1 MTGISAFLFGC
12 LNIYG
17 VADKKEKVYFES
29 LQRRRGRAVKILKKR
44 SFEYRMR
51 ERTKERI
58 ALNALFFLSGLCF
71 STWASRIP
79 DIKARFGF
87 SDSELGAV
95 LLVRPVGALFALP
108 LAGFI
113 VDKFGSRLSSTAG
126 IALFVLGLAMLG
138 TAASIPFLIVSL
150 LIFGAAAN
158 LINISNNA
166 QALLI
171 QNKYGRVIMA
181 SFHGLWSLAGFF
193 GAGVGM
199 LALAA
204 GLETATHFFLVSTT
218 IFILLLIC
226 FPFLNSES
234 GEKKG
239 NRKLWKKPNRQLLVL
254 GGIAFCGLL
263 SEGCMFDWSAVY
275 FKQVIEAEEELVT
288 AGYMAF
294 MGMMATGRFVSD
306 YFTNRYGVSVIIQ
319 ASGLLI
325 FLGLLIAVLFPN
337 LITGIAGFL
346 LVGAG
351 TSSVIPL
358 TFTQV
363 GKVKG
368 FTSGIALATVSTI
381 GYFGFLSGPPLIGF
395 VADLFSL
402 RASFTLVALVGL
414 TITAIVALEKRRGR
428 TKRGGVFAEAG
439 E

>member
-1 MTGISAFLFGC
+1 M
-12 LNIYG
+12 
-17 VADKKEKVYFES
+17 K
-29 LQRRRGRAVKILKKR
+29 
-44 SFEYRMR
+44 
-51 ERTKERI
+51 ERTKERV

-79 DIKARFGF
+79 DIKESFNF

-108 LAGFI
+108 LSGII
-113 VDKFGSRLSSTAG
+113 VDKFGSKLSSTAG
-126 IALFVLGLAMLG
+126 IILFALGLALLG
-138 TAASIPFLIVSL
+138 TAATIPFLIGSL
-150 LIFGAAAN
+150 LVFGVAAN

-181 SFHGLWSLAGFF
+181 SFHGLWSLAGFC
-193 GAGVGM
+193 GAGIGV

-204 GLETATHFFLVSTT
+204 GLETSTHFYLISAAVFVLL
-218 IFILLLIC
+218 FISY
-226 FPFLNSES
+226 PFLTNEI

-254 GGIAFCGLL
+254 GGIAFFGLL
-263 SEGCMFDWSAVY
+263 CEGCMFDWSAVY
-275 FKQVIEAEEELVT
+275 FKQVIEAEEGLIA

-294 MGMMATGRFVSD
+294 MGMMAIGRFISD
-306 YFTNRYGVSVIIQ
+306 YFTNRYGTSLIIQ
-319 ASGLLI
+319 VSGLLI
-325 FLGLLIAVLFPN
+325 FLGLLIAVIFPN
-337 LITGIAGFL
+337 LITGIIGFL

-368 FTSGIALATVSTI
+368 FSSGIALATVSTI

-395 VADLFSL
+395 IADLLSL
-402 RASFTLVALVGL
+402 RASFTLVAFVGFA
-414 TITAIVALEKRRGR
+414 ITAIVVLEKRRE
-428 TKRGGVFAEAG
+428 KKKEAG
-439 E
+439 TFAKAAE

>member
-1 MTGISAFLFGC
+1 MKG
-12 LNIYG
+12 
-17 VADKKEKVYFES
+17 
-29 LQRRRGRAVKILKKR
+29 
-44 SFEYRMR
+44 
-51 ERTKERI
+51 RTKERI
-58 ALNALFFLSGLCF
+58 ALNALFFQSGLCF

-79 DIKARFGF
+79 DIKESFNF

-108 LAGFI
+108 LSGII

-126 IALFVLGLAMLG
+126 IGLFALGLALLG
-138 TAASIPFLIVSL
+138 TATSVPFLVGSL
-150 LIFGAAAN
+150 LVFGVAAN

-171 QNKYGRVIMA
+171 QRKYGRVIMA
-181 SFHGLWSLAGFF
+181 SFHGLWSLAGFC
-193 GAGVGM
+193 GAGVGV

-204 GLETATHFFLVSTT
+204 GLNTSTHFYLISGMV
-218 IFILLLIC
+218 FILLLLS
-226 FPFLNSES
+226 FPFLNRES
-234 GEKKG
+234 GEERGKS
-239 NRKLWKKPNRQLLVL
+239 KLWKKPNRQLLIL
-254 GGIAFCGLL
+254 GMIAFCGLL
-263 SEGCMFDWSAVY
+263 CEGCMFDWSAVY
-275 FKQVIEAEEELVT
+275 FKQVIGAEEGLVA

-306 YFTNRYGVSVIIQ
+306 YFTNRYGASAIIQ

-325 FLGLLIAVLFPN
+325 FLGLLVAVIFPN
-337 LITGIAGFL
+337 LLTGILGFF

-368 FTSGIALATVSTI
+368 FSSGIALATVSTI

-395 VADLFSL
+395 IADLLSL
-402 RASFTLVALVGL
+402 RASFTLVALVGFA
-414 TITAIVALEKRRGR
+414 ITGIVVLEKRREKEKKAGIF
-428 TKRGGVFAEAG
+428 VESAE
-439 E
+439 

>member
-1 MTGISAFLFGC
+1 M
-12 LNIYG
+12 
-17 VADKKEKVYFES
+17 K
-29 LQRRRGRAVKILKKR
+29 
-44 SFEYRMR
+44 

-58 ALNALFFLSGLCF
+58 ALSALFFQSGLCF

-79 DIKARFGF
+79 DIKESFNF

-108 LAGFI
+108 LSGII
-113 VDKFGSRLSSTAG
+113 VDKLGSKLSSTAG
-126 IALFVLGLAMLG
+126 ILLFALGLAMLG
-138 TAASIPFLIVSL
+138 TAASVPFLVGSL
-150 LIFGAAAN
+150 LIFGVAAN

-181 SFHGLWSLAGFF
+181 SFHGLWSLAGFC
-193 GAGVGM
+193 GAAVGV

-204 GLETATHFFLVSTT
+204 GLQTSTHFYLISGTV
-218 IFILLLIC
+218 FILLLLSY
-226 FPFLNSES
+226 PFLNSES
-234 GEKKG
+234 GEKKEK
-239 NRKLWKKPNRQLLVL
+239 RKLWKKPNRQLLIL
-254 GGIAFCGLL
+254 GMIAFCGLL
-263 SEGCMFDWSAVY
+263 CEGCMFDWSAVY
-275 FKQVIEAEEELVT
+275 FKQVVNAEEGLV
-288 AGYMAF
+288 AVGYMAF
-294 MGMMATGRFVSD
+294 MGMMATGRFISD
-306 YFTNRYGVSVIIQ
+306 YFTNRYGASAIIQ

-325 FLGLLIAVLFPN
+325 FLGLLLAVLFPN
-337 LITGIAGFL
+337 IVTATVGFL

-395 VADLFSL
+395 IADLLSL
-402 RASFTLVALVGL
+402 RASFTLVALVGFA
-414 TITAIVALEKRRGR
+414 ITAIVILEKRRESKM
-428 TKRGGVFAEAG
+428 KREGIFA
-439 E
+439 